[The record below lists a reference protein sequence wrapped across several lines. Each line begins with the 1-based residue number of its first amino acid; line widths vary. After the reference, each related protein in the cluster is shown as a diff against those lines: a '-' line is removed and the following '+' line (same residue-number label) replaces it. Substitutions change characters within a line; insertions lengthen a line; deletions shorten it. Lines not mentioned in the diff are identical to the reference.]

1 MKRLECAKNFQLFMA
16 HKARCANQNKAI
28 EEIHSKL
35 KRQCTSSNSNEITAV
50 MIGDYKMKFEA
61 MSSRET
67 TLDCYGKRGIS
78 WHGFCVQ
85 FYLLHN
91 EVTDNDHVV
100 PTPKKYTVYL
110 DQIVSDGNKQD
121 SLSVYSLL
129 DAALAQ
135 ISNELP
141 FISSIILQT
150 DNAKSYN
157 NTFLLCAIPLL
168 NVVYQPKGLGIIEF
182 IHTETQDGKTILDAH
197 FARCM
202 KFINH
207 FMSTC
212 VRNQVIKI
220 NTPSALGYALSHNGG
235 IKNVGEQV
243 INCNMAETRQIEEKF
258 EHVTKVFKL

>member
-1 MKRLECAKNFQLFMA
+1 
-16 HKARCANQNKAI
+16 
-28 EEIHSKL
+28 
-35 KRQCTSSNSNEITAV
+35 
-50 MIGDYKMKFEA
+50 MIGDYRMKFEA
-61 MSSRET
+61 MSSREK
-67 TLDCYGKRGIS
+67 TLDHYSKRGIS
-78 WHGFCVQ
+78 WHGYCVQ
-85 FYLLHN
+85 FHLLRN

-100 PTPKKYTVYL
+100 LTPKKYTVYL

-121 SLSVYSLL
+121 SLL

-150 DNAKSYN
+150 DNTKSYN

-182 IHTETQDGKTILDAH
+182 IHTETQDGKTILDVH

-207 FMSTC
+207 FMPTC
-212 VRNQVIKI
+212 V
-220 NTPSALGYALSHNGG
+220 
-235 IKNVGEQV
+235 
-243 INCNMAETRQIEEKF
+243 
-258 EHVTKVFKL
+258 